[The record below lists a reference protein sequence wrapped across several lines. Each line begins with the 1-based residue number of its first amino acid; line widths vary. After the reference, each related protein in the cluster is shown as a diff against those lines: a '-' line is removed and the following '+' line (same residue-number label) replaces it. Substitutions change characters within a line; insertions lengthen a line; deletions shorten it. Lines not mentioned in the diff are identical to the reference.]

1 MNYSQFAAPAAP
13 QRAYAAPFRDRFEI
27 RADADT
33 PGAQSRTNKNG
44 KTVYFIGLKAV
55 TGYLADV
62 ERWDGEF
69 DPALKIT
76 LRSAPDGDLLTISC
90 PWAGNV
96 ATRFL
101 YCLENIDPTRPVT
114 MEIAGHE
121 KDGAFV
127 QKLFISQDGQQL
139 RQAYTKESPNGKPA
153 WQPVT
158 VNGKVTYD
166 RSDEA
171 AFFIALI
178 ERTRQRLKSAS
189 TQLWQV
195 DDDPSIITADA
206 APDDYF
212 DELPI

>member
-27 RADADT
+27 RADANA

-44 KTVYFIGLKAV
+44 KTVYFIPMKAV
-55 TGYLADV
+55 TGFLADV

-76 LRSAPDGDLLTISC
+76 LRSGQDGDLLVISC
-90 PWAGNV
+90 PWSGNV
-96 ATRFL
+96 ASRFL
-101 YCLENIDPTRPVT
+101 CCLANIDPARPVT
-114 MEIAGHE
+114 LEIAGHE

-127 QKLFISQDGQQL
+127 QNLFISQDGKQI
-139 RQAYTKESPNGKPA
+139 RQAYTKENPNGKPA

-166 RSDEA
+166 RSDET
-171 AFFIALI
+171 AFYVDLI
-178 ERTRQRLKSAS
+178 ERTRQTLKSAT
-189 TQLWQV
+189 TQFLQV
-195 DDDPSIITADA
+195 DDPHIITADA
-206 APDDYF
+206 APDEFF
-212 DELPI
+212 DDLAI